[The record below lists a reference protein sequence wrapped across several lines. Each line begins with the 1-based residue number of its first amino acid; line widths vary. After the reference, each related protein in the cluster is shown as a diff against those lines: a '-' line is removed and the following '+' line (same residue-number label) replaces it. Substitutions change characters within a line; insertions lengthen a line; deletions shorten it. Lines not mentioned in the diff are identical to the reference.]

1 MGDCKGIHRMIDKI
15 KEEINQYAEKPALT
29 PAEWDMIFK
38 AAKAYKDLTTSCA
51 MEEYG
56 EDDYEEE
63 FSGRY
68 RMNNGYSGA
77 RRRNSMGRYA
87 SGYANEYSGHSRDE
101 LLDAYYDMLDEA
113 DTEEERTMIKRRIKK
128 LKAER

>member
-1 MGDCKGIHRMIDKI
+1 MGNYKGIYKMIDKI

-38 AAKAYKDLTTSCA
+38 AAKAYKDLTTVCA

-56 EDDYEEE
+56 EDYEGDS
-63 FSGRY
+63 SGRPY
-68 RMNNGYSGA
+68 M
-77 RRRNSMGRYA
+77 RRNHMGRYA
-87 SGYANEYSGHSRDE
+87 SGYANEYSGHGKEE

-113 DTEEERTMIKRRIKK
+113 DTEEERMMIKRRIKK
-128 LKAER
+128 LKGER